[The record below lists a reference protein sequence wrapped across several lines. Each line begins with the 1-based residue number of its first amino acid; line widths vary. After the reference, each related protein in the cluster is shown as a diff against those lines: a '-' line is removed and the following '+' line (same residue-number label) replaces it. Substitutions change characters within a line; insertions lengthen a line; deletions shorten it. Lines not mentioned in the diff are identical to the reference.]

1 MDFLPRKDA
10 SSIPGTYCENNAIVR
25 WIQKLYDN
33 VSTEFYTCE
42 DDVAVAN
49 PNFCVIVA
57 RCNDTPTIV
66 CTTESTKK
74 AQHLVHILMRSCT
87 HSSDLDKHFPA
98 WIVDKSVRK
107 ALVKGCEEDDI
118 SFEIVSNVPHF
129 VDNNII

>member
-10 SSIPGTYCENNAIVR
+10 SNIPRTYCENNAIVR

-42 DDVAVAN
+42 DDDVAVAD
-49 PNFCVIVA
+49 PNFCMIVA
-57 RCNDTPTIV
+57 RCNGTPIIV

-87 HSSDLDKHFPA
+87 HSSDLDKHLQA
-98 WIVDKSVRK
+98 WIVNKSVRK

-129 VDNNII
+129 VDNV